1 MQEVK
6 NVNKSKSKTYTTSEI
21 AKKLNVSVSTITR
34 FAQKQNINPVVIT
47 QNNAKHYHISDFENL
62 RKTKKTRENKSKKTK
77 NDALIEQ
84 LNIRLKDK
92 QAQIEE
98 LKNTIDILQKQLIV
112 KDEQISTANRI
123 ADQAQQLDL
132 TTHQQSKT
140 EPKAIEGN
148 PNINKKHG
156 LWYKF
161 FK

>member
-34 FAQKQNINPVVIT
+34 FAQKKKINPVAIT
-47 QNNAKHYHISDFENL
+47 QNNAKHYYISDFADL
-62 RKTKKTRENKSKKTK
+62 HKKEKIGGNKSKKVKDGT
-77 NDALIEQ
+77 LIEQ

-92 QAQIEE
+92 QSQIDELKTTIEILQNQLDVKDKQIE
-98 LKNTIDILQKQLIV
+98 
-112 KDEQISTANRI
+112 TANKI

-132 TTHQQSKT
+132 TTHQQANNETKTIENKT
-140 EPKAIEGN
+140 ED
-148 PNINKKHG
+148 KKNG
-156 LWYKF
+156 FWYRF